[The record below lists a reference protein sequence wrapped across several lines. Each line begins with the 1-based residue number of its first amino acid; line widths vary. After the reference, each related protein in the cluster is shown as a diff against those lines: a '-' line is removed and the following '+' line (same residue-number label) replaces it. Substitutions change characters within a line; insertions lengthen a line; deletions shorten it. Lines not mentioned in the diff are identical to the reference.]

1 MEAAL
6 RTLKIIWGALLA
18 AVLAYAYLCSI
29 AKVQAAPNSFLLIPF
44 GVMALLEV
52 AVLFFL
58 RQRVLGSAIAVLGS
72 QPEDPAALAKWRA
85 GNIISW
91 AFGVSIGLYGVV
103 LRYTGFSFREV
114 IPFLIAGF
122 CLILFLA
129 PRRPIVTR

>member
-1 MEAAL
+1 VEGAL

-18 AVLAYAYLCSI
+18 AVLAYACLCSI
-29 AKVQAAPNSFLLIPF
+29 AKVHSAPNRFLLVPF
-44 GVMALLEV
+44 GVVALLEV

-58 RQRVLGSAIAVLGS
+58 RQRVLGSATAVLGS
-72 QPEDPAALAKWRA
+72 QPDDPAALAKWRA

-91 AFGVSIGLYGVV
+91 AFGASIGLYGVV

-129 PRRPIVTR
+129 PRRPIMTR